1 MFGGVAVGTTVAV
14 AVPLGLAVPA
24 ASCCVHES
32 CRMPEAP
39 AVIVKL
45 AAPIPS
51 RVPLPAPTNDPPVT
65 VHANGAPIRP
75 MTVAGIVPPVV
86 TNAAASDA
94 VGALARA
101 MMVTSVK
108 PLAVAPAW
116 FTSVSAM
123 RSGDCGALP
132 VNVIDV
138 CVPPPERTPE
148 APPGLAMAPPAP
160 TDHTYVIP
168 VRAVAE
174 AVYGMP
180 SVAMV
185 EAMTRGAAGTGT
197 ALTKAGPLVAELVTA
212 VLLSITTKVRSAV
225 AVAVAV
231 LLPATMP
238 LVTGAP
244 LTVQA

>member
-1 MFGGVAVGTTVAV
+1 
-14 AVPLGLAVPA
+14 
-24 ASCCVHES
+24 
-32 CRMPEAP
+32 
-39 AVIVKL
+39 
-45 AAPIPS
+45 
-51 RVPLPAPTNDPPVT
+51 
-65 VHANGAPIRP
+65 

-123 RSGDCGALP
+123 RSGDCAALA

-138 CVPPPERTPE
+138 SVPPPERTPE
-148 APPGLAMAPPAP
+148 APPGLVMAPPAP

-185 EAMTRGAAGTGT
+185 GAMTRGAAGTGA

>member
-32 CRMPEAP
+32 CRMPGAP

-123 RSGDCGALP
+123 RSGDCAALAVKNGIEP
-132 VNVIDV
+132 HAGHGLTYDNVI
-138 CVPPPERTPE
+138 PIAAIPQFAELNIGHFLIGE
-148 APPGLAMAPPAP
+148 AIFTGL
-160 TDHTYVIP
+160 
-168 VRAVAE
+168 E
-174 AVYGMP
+174 P
-180 SVAMV
+180 SVRRMRELMD
-185 EAMTRGAAGTGT
+185 EARG
-197 ALTKAGPLVAELVTA
+197 P
-212 VLLSITTKVRSAV
+212 TT
-225 AVAVAV
+225 
-231 LLPATMP
+231 
-238 LVTGAP
+238 
-244 LTVQA
+244 